1 MRAGRVRG
9 QLYNSCTIAVQG
21 ELQGWASAGRPS
33 EDGGRGRRFLT
44 VCERLYSLRAFTIAG
59 PAILSVVSL
68 RFLLS
73 VYPPYRERGSDCSVG
88 NASPRHSAKRRQNSL
103 QYAYWF
109 SY

>member
-1 MRAGRVRG
+1 MRVGRVRG
-9 QLYNSCTIAVQG
+9 QLYKASCKRRLGVS
-21 ELQGWASAGRPS
+21 WASAGRPS